1 MISPDSSIGNISNR
15 TIVSFGSFIDS
26 DKSLLG
32 CAVPVNRKA
41 SPESVVVVKTDI
53 LNNSFVTKSTLF
65 CVFLKSFLIIIVRSP
80 KLSSELIALS
90 KFHSPFTPT
99 LTTWTVSRTP

>member
-32 CAVPVNRKA
+32 CAVPVNMKA
-41 SPESVVVVKTDI
+41 SPESVVAVKTDI
-53 LNNSFVTKSTLF
+53 LNNSFVTKFTLF

-80 KLSSELIALS
+80 KLSSELIAFS
-90 KFHSPFTPT
+90 KFHSLFARIKKR
-99 LTTWTVSRTP
+99 WSSR